1 MVSWSWVT
9 LIVVVTLLL
18 SATPVSA
25 QDAPRA
31 CTMDE
36 SRMESDGPPY
46 PPCPKFEYTPEEPR
60 VAEEV
65 TFDASE
71 SYQPVAGE
79 ISRYIW
85 YLDDSSGSDATGV
98 TVTKTFDEPGE
109 HVVSLTAVNRAGE
122 RTNRERVV
130 KVSNARPD
138 AKFSYSPSEPRLDRE
153 LKFDASDSSDPAGEI
168 QSYSWEFGDG
178 TTASGESVNH
188 SYDEY
193 GEYQVSLTVSDGETT
208 DTKTRTLV
216 VDNLAPEPVVE
227 FDSLP
232 DEPTVNDEVVLNA
245 SDSYDPDGD
254 GIAGYTWRFENG
266 ETATGAVVSHSF
278 AEPGTREVTVTVSDG
293 TDSTNRTV
301 TVDVV
306 NRPPEA
312 DFSHSPRTPTAG
324 NTVRFN
330 ASLTTDP
337 DNDVEEYVWEFGD
350 GETARGKVVEYTYDD
365 YGAYDVT
372 LTVNDSETTDV
383 INRTLTVEPGGES
396 ADGFGVFVTAISLL
410 AASLVALRSESS

>member
-1 MVSWSWVT
+1 
-9 LIVVVTLLL
+9 
-18 SATPVSA
+18 
-25 QDAPRA
+25 
-31 CTMDE
+31 
-36 SRMESDGPPY
+36 
-46 PPCPKFEYTPEEPR
+46 
-60 VAEEV
+60 
-65 TFDASE
+65 
-71 SYQPVAGE
+71 
-79 ISRYIW
+79 
-85 YLDDSSGSDATGV
+85 
-98 TVTKTFDEPGE
+98 VTKTFDKPGE
-109 HVVSLTAVNRAGE
+109 HVVSLTVVNRAGE

-138 AKFSYSPSEPRLDRE
+138 AEFSYSPSEPRLDGE
-153 LKFDASDSSDPAGEI
+153 LNFDASGSSDPAGEI
-168 QSYSWEFGDG
+168 QSYNWEFGDG

-216 VDNLAPEPVVE
+216 VDNLAPEPVVG

-301 TVDVV
+301 TVDIV

-312 DFSHSPRTPTAG
+312 DFSHSPRTPQQQATQSVSTHLLPRTPIKTLRSTYGSSATG
-324 NTVRFN
+324 KRRAARLLSIRTMTTVR
-330 ASLTTDP
+330 TTLRSRST
-337 DNDVEEYVWEFGD
+337 
-350 GETARGKVVEYTYDD
+350 TARLPMSSTGLLRLSRAVSQRM
-365 YGAYDVT
+365 
-372 LTVNDSETTDV
+372 DSECSS
-383 INRTLTVEPGGES
+383 PP
-396 ADGFGVFVTAISLL
+396 SL
-410 AASLVALRSESS
+410 SLPRRW